1 MKHKNL
7 EVKFLKLTGTKGFAL
22 LAGTNRDIIPNH
34 VTKMCNS
41 IDEMGVIRPVVVA
54 TFDFLTGAPVTYI
67 IDGQHL
73 YHACMRL
80 GYDVPY
86 TEIDITNSIEL
97 AQKLALLN
105 NSSKSWSMHDYIKV
119 WSNVEKDYVK
129 LNKYFNTYDVE
140 LLQVSDIL
148 MNNQCRFAFGG
159 TAMSTP
165 IKKGEFKINNEERG
179 VFLLDCITDALKI
192 IKRMDRI
199 SNKLFIAS
207 YVNFIN
213 MYASS
218 YDHELFIANLKIN
231 KEKFK
236 MITQDPEEY
245 NKLIKSIM

>member
-7 EVKFLKLTGTKGFAL
+7 EVKFLKLSGKKGFAL

-41 IDEMGVIRPVVVA
+41 IDKMGVIRPVVVA
-54 TFDFLTGAPVTYI
+54 TFDFLTGASETYI

-86 TEIDITNSIEL
+86 SEITVKDSVDL
-97 AQKLALLN
+97 AEKLALLN

-140 LLQVSDIL
+140 LLQVADIL
-148 MNNQCRFAFGG
+148 MNNECKYICGG
-159 TAMSTP
+159 SSISP
-165 IKKGEFKINNEERG
+165 VIKRGEFKINDEKRAL
-179 VFLLDCITDALKI
+179 FLLDCITDALKV
-192 IKRMDRI
+192 IKRMDRV
-199 SNKLFIAS
+199 SNKLFIAT

-213 MYASS
+213 TCPK
-218 YDHELFIANLKIN
+218 YDHAKFIANLKLN
-231 KEKFK
+231 KDKFK
-236 MITQDPEEY
+236 IATQDPEEY
-245 NKLIKSIM
+245 KKLINSII

>member
-7 EVKFLKLTGTKGFAL
+7 EVKFLKLSGTKGFAL

-41 IDEMGVIRPVVVA
+41 IDKMGVIRPVVVA
-54 TFDFLTGAPVTYI
+54 TFDFLTGSPITYI

-86 TEIDITNSIEL
+86 SEITVKDSVDL
-97 AQKLALLN
+97 AEKLALLN

-119 WSNVEKDYVK
+119 WSNVERDYVK
-129 LNKYFNTYDVE
+129 LNKYFNIYDIE
-140 LLQVSDIL
+140 LLQVADIL
-148 MNNQCRFAFGG
+148 MNNQCRFSFGG
-159 TAMSTP
+159 SSISAP
-165 IKKGEFKINNEERG
+165 IKRGEFKVNNEERA
-179 VFLLDCITDALKI
+179 VFLLDCITDSLKV
-192 IKRMDRI
+192 IKRMDRT
-199 SNKLFIAS
+199 SNKLFITS

-213 MYASS
+213 TCGS
-218 YDHELFIANLKIN
+218 YNHALFIENLKLN
-231 KEKFK
+231 KDKFK
-236 MITQDPEEY
+236 IITQDPEEY

>member
-7 EVKFLKLTGTKGFAL
+7 EVKFLKLTGSKGFAL

-41 IDEMGVIRPVVVA
+41 IDKMGVIRPVVVA
-54 TFDFLTGAPVTYI
+54 TFDFLTGAPETYI

-86 TEIDITNSIEL
+86 SEITVTDSVDL
-97 AQKLALLN
+97 AEKLALLN

-119 WSNVEKDYVK
+119 WSNIEADYIK
-129 LNKYFNTYDVE
+129 LNRYFNIYDIE
-140 LLQVSDIL
+140 LSQVADVL
-148 MNNQCRFAFGG
+148 MNQQCRFSLGG
-159 TAMSTP
+159 TSVSP
-165 IKKGEFKINNEERG
+165 CIKRGEFRINDETRS
-179 VFLLDCITDALKI
+179 VFLLDCITDALKVI
-192 IKRMDRI
+192 IRMDRM

-213 MYASS
+213 SCNS
-218 YDHELFIANLKIN
+218 YSHAKFIANLKLN
-231 KEKFK
+231 KDKFK
-236 MITQDPEEY
+236 MVTQDPEEY

>member
-7 EVKFLKLTGTKGFAL
+7 EIKHLSLTGSRGFAL

-41 IDEMGVIRPVVVA
+41 IDKMGVIRPVVVA
-54 TFDFLTGAPVTYI
+54 TFDFLTGDPVTYI

-80 GYDVPY
+80 GYNVPY
-86 TEIDITNSIEL
+86 TEIQINDSVDL
-97 AQKLALLN
+97 AEKLALLN

-129 LNKYFNTYDVE
+129 LNRYFNTYDIE
-140 LLQVSDIL
+140 LSQVADIL
-148 MNNQCRFAFGG
+148 MNNQCRFNLGG
-159 TAMSTP
+159 TNISGP
-165 IKKGEFKINNEERG
+165 IKRGEFKINDEKKG

-192 IKRMDRI
+192 IKRMDRM
-199 SNKLFIAS
+199 SNKLFISS

-213 MYASS
+213 TCYL
-218 YDHELFIANLKIN
+218 YDHKLFLANLKVN
-231 KEKFK
+231 KDKFK

>member
-1 MKHKNL
+1 
-7 EVKFLKLTGTKGFAL
+7 
-22 LAGTNRDIIPNH
+22 
-34 VTKMCNS
+34 
-41 IDEMGVIRPVVVA
+41 MGVVRPVLVA
-54 TFDFLTGAPVTYI
+54 TFDFLTGTSATYI

-86 TEIDITNSIEL
+86 AEITVTDSVDL
-97 AQKLALLN
+97 AEKLALLN
-105 NSSKSWSMHDYIKV
+105 NSSKSWSMRDYIKV
-119 WSNVEKDYVK
+119 WSCVDKDYVT
-129 LNKYFNTYDVE
+129 LNKYFNTYDIE
-140 LLQVSDIL
+140 LLQVADIL

-159 TAMSTP
+159 TAMSIP
-165 IKKGEFKINNEERG
+165 IKKGEFRINNEEKG

-213 MYASS
+213 MYASA
-218 YDHELFIANLKIN
+218 YDHKSFIANLKLN
-231 KEKFK
+231 KDKFK
-236 MITQDPEEY
+236 IVTQDPEEY